1 MKILKLFI
9 LILLFFSCTENE
21 DNNKNSDS
29 TTISSSLPEDE
40 DLIERMP
47 NNYREY
53 YPGKK
58 QLKIAGGLDKDE
70 NRHGIWESYFE
81 NGVPNSTVYYMN
93 GKKHGHTVV
102 YYPNGNTYYVGEY
115 ENDERVGHW
124 KFYNEVGE
132 LLKEEHF

>member
-47 NNYREY
+47 YNYREY

-81 NGVPNSTVYYMN
+81 NGVPNSSVYYMN

-102 YYPNGNTYYVGEY
+102 YHPNGNTYYVGEY